1 MSVKFDPSYKK
12 EVLGL
17 ALFLGELMLI
27 NGAETYRVEDT
38 IIRVCNSRGFNH
50 INVFTSPT
58 VIIISDYKFDG
69 YSFLKT
75 IKSRSID
82 LQKISL
88 LNDFSRKFV
97 SNKEITVEEAKKEIK
112 KINRTESYSELTQY
126 ISTGIAC
133 AFVAGL
139 LEGNNIITFIST
151 FIASILA
158 LKIYN
163 KIMELS
169 SISAFSTLIASSFI
183 AFIGVVLTHFN
194 IISAPTMLVVGAI
207 MPLLPGVSF
216 IKGIRDL
223 ISGDLMSGVAR
234 AFDAGVTAVSIACG
248 VGIIL
253 DIWLR
258 LGGVL

>member
-1 MSVKFDPSYKK
+1 MKVEFSPDYKK
-12 EVLGL
+12 DVLGL

-38 IIRVCNSRGFNH
+38 VIRICNSRGFNCV
-50 INVFTSPT
+50 NVFASPT

-69 YSFLKT
+69 YSFLKS

-82 LQKISL
+82 LHKISL

-97 SNKEITVEEAKKEIK
+97 SNTEITVEEAKKEIK
-112 KINRTESYSELTQY
+112 KISRANSYSELSQY
-126 ISTGIAC
+126 ISTGIGS
-133 AFVAGL
+133 AFFAGL
-139 LEGNNIITFIST
+139 VEGNNLPTFIST
-151 FIASILA
+151 FITSILA
-158 LKIYN
+158 VKVYN
-163 KIMELS
+163 KIIGLS
-169 SISAFSTLIASSFI
+169 GIPAFASLIASSFI
-183 AFIGVVLTHFN
+183 AFIGVILTQLN

-223 ISGDLMSGVAR
+223 IAGDLMSGVAR

-253 DIWLR
+253 NVWLR

>member
-1 MSVKFDPSYKK
+1 MKVEFNTANKK

-38 IIRVCNSRGFNH
+38 VLRVCNSRGYNH
-50 INVFTSPT
+50 VNVFTSPT

-69 YSFLKT
+69 YSFLKS

-97 SNKEITVEEAKKEIK
+97 SNTEITVEEAMKEIK
-112 KINRTESYSELTQY
+112 SINRANSYSDVTQY
-126 ISTGIAC
+126 ISTGIGSAI
-133 AFVAGL
+133 FAGL
-139 LEGNNIITFIST
+139 VEGNNIPTFVST

-158 LKIYN
+158 VKIYN
-163 KIMELS
+163 KIIELS
-169 SISAFSTLIASSFI
+169 SIPAFASLIASSFI
-183 AFIGVVLTHFN
+183 AFIGVILTQLN
-194 IISAPTMLVVGAI
+194 IISAPTMLVVGSI

-234 AFDAGVTAVSIACG
+234 AFDAVVTAVSIACG
-248 VGIIL
+248 VGIVL
-253 DIWLR
+253 DVWLR

>member
-1 MSVKFDPSYKK
+1 MRVEFDTANKK
-12 EVLGL
+12 DVLGL

-38 IIRVCNSRGFNH
+38 VLRICNSRGFNH
-50 INVFTSPT
+50 VNVFASPT

-69 YSFLKT
+69 YSFLKS

-82 LQKISL
+82 LHKISL

-97 SNKEITVEEAKKEIK
+97 SDTEITVEEAKKEIK
-112 KINRTESYSELTQY
+112 KINRANSYSELIQY
-126 ISTGIAC
+126 ISTGIGS
-133 AFVAGL
+133 AFFAGL
-139 LEGNNIITFIST
+139 VEGNNIPTFIST
-151 FIASILA
+151 FITSILA
-158 LKIYN
+158 VKIYN
-163 KIMELS
+163 KIIELS
-169 SISAFSTLIASSFI
+169 TIPAFASLITSSVI
-183 AFIGVVLTHFN
+183 AFIGVILTQIN

-223 ISGDLMSGVAR
+223 IAGDLMSGVAR
-234 AFDAGVTAVSIACG
+234 AFDAVVTAVSIACG

-253 DIWLR
+253 DVWLR